1 MNLMTTTKKESQSM
15 VRLSVIVLTMVG
27 LFWCGAGDASAAD
40 DHPVYEIW
48 PDGAPG
54 ETGDIG
60 PEKAVEPPA
69 DSKRPVTRIHNV
81 TTPTLTVYKPPKDKD
96 TGAAIVIC
104 PGGGYSILAW
114 DLEGVEVAEWLN
126 SIGVTGVILKY
137 RVPRRKDRPKHEAP
151 LQDAQRAVRFTRA
164 HAKEWGIDPDRIG
177 ILGFSAGGHLSTT
190 TLTNGDRPAYESI
203 DEIDKQSPKPNFG
216 VLIYPAYLTGEKN
229 SETFGKTLSEEIRVN
244 KNTPPIFMAHAYND
258 PYTPADTARLFI
270 ALKEAGVPA
279 ELHVYNSGGHGFGL
293 RPTDDPVST
302 WPGRCADWM
311 RIRGLLK
318 SK

>member
-1 MNLMTTTKKESQSM
+1 MK
-15 VRLSVIVLTMVG
+15 RLSAVVMTLVG
-27 LFWCGAGDASAAD
+27 LMGCGLGSLHAAD
-40 DHPVYEIW
+40 DRPVYEIW

-60 PEKAVEPPA
+60 AEKAVEPPA

-81 TTPTLTVYKPPKDKD
+81 TTPTLTVYKPSKDKD

-104 PGGGYSILAW
+104 PGGGYNILAW

-137 RVPRRKDRPKHEAP
+137 RVPRRKDRLKHEAP

-164 HAKEWGIDPDRIG
+164 HAEEWGIDPDRIG
-177 ILGFSAGGHLSTT
+177 ILGFSAGGHLSAT
-190 TLTNGDRPAYESI
+190 TLTNSDRPAYESI
-203 DEIDKQSPKPNFG
+203 DDIDKQSSKPNFG
-216 VLIYPAYLTGEKN
+216 VLIYPAYLTGERK
-229 SETFGKTLSEEIRVN
+229 SETFGKRLSEEIRVT
-244 KNTPPIFMAHAYND
+244 KDTPPIFMAHAYDD
-258 PYTPADTARLFI
+258 PLTPANTARLFI

-279 ELHVYNSGGHGFGL
+279 ELHIYNSGGHGFGL
-293 RPTDDPVST
+293 RRTDDPVST
-302 WPGRCADWM
+302 WPGRCADWLQ
-311 RIRGLLK
+311 IRGLLRK